1 MSLKVFDLQC
11 AQGHVFEGWFGSHAD
26 YDAQHSRGLITCPL
40 CGNGVIEK
48 KLSAP
53 RLNVSGLREGKPPM
67 PSPSQAH
74 PEATS
79 SAPAAGAAP
88 SAAVQAQML
97 QHLRQ
102 VIRNTENVGTQFADE
117 ARRIHHGD
125 APERPIRGVATADER
140 QSLTDEGIAVAPIP
154 AMFDD
159 DRLQ

>member
-26 YDAQHSRGLITCPL
+26 FDSQHSRGLITCPM

-53 RLNVSGLREGKPPM
+53 RLNVSGLREGRPPM
-67 PSPSQAH
+67 PTPADAS
-74 PEATS
+74 S
-79 SAPAAGAAP
+79 SAPAGDP
-88 SAAVQAQML
+88 PVSAAMQAQFL

-102 VIRNTENVGTQFADE
+102 VIRNTENVGSQFADE

-154 AMFDD
+154 ALFDD

>member
-11 AQGHVFEGWFGSHAD
+11 AHGHVFEGWFRSHAD
-26 YDAQHSRGLITCPL
+26 YDTQHARGLITCPL

-53 RLNVSGLREGKPPM
+53 RLNVSGLRDGKSPTPP
-67 PSPSQAH
+67 H
-74 PEATS
+74 G
-79 SAPAAGAAP
+79 AADMVSAP
-88 SAAVQAQML
+88 SAGPPASAALQAQFL
-97 QHLRQ
+97 QHMRQ

-125 APERPIRGVATADER
+125 APERPIRGVASADER

-154 AMFDD
+154 ALLDD

>member
-26 YDAQHSRGLITCPL
+26 FDSQHSRGLITCPI

-53 RLNVSGLREGKPPM
+53 RLNVSGLREGRPPM
-67 PSPSQAH
+67 PAPADPS
-74 PEATS
+74 S
-79 SAPAAGAAP
+79 SAPAGGPPA
-88 SAAVQAQML
+88 SAAMQAQFL

-154 AMFDD
+154 ALFDD